1 MENGKPVW
9 GWRHYLLGTNSI
21 AGTIQ
26 LLAGFLA
33 FTLIGGGIFAL
44 FYAQLSDTRHGL
56 PVLNRHSNG
65 ETVHP

>member
-44 FYAQLSDTRHGL
+44 LMR
-56 PVLNRHSNG
+56 N
-65 ETVHP
+65 